1 MTANADST
9 PINKTRLRWSIRDL
23 MIAMAFLCAFLAIM
37 VYMGAANP
45 FFWTCIFFSSVL
57 TIQFW
62 NALPRQ
68 KYVGCIV
75 SICLVMFFQFNPL
88 LLYFSVV
95 MALNCFFHG
104 TLIAFS
110 KIADPISPKKTLFVS
125 ATMALVS
132 FLIGV
137 VLGIPGYLEY
147 AKAAK
152 KFQPV
157 DISSR
162 LAYEAKFETDKFR
175 DHAINEMPATLS
187 HSEFEFKFAENQT
200 TNFRGQ
206 NTTLLA
212 IHDGQVEMFVKSPG
226 FGVGRFLEP
235 TLNHVDQNNI
245 QNLPFNGE
253 GVVLPDVRWRSN
265 DPFSDNANSYNQM
278 HSHSLI
284 DFAHPATLGIVIQPR
299 IVVGNQP
306 HAFQFPIQETSGE
319 FLESRNLEFQ
329 SLELISLRRFDTPR
343 VYVLDHL
350 PRMDQLSG
358 EDTPTRELTKF
369 ELSALETLQSAAAA
383 SQMEIVEQQTT
394 DGLLMVGAVRAFDA
408 CLQCHNAKHGE
419 LLGAFTYRF
428 QHIE

>member
-1 MTANADST
+1 
-9 PINKTRLRWSIRDL
+9 
-23 MIAMAFLCAFLAIM
+23 MIAMAYLCAFLAIM
-37 VYMGAANP
+37 AYMGVANP
-45 FFWTCIFFSSVL
+45 FFWVCIFFSSIL

-62 NALPRQ
+62 NCLPRQ
-68 KYVGCIV
+68 KYWRCIV
-75 SICLVMFFQFNPL
+75 SICVVIFFQFNPMF
-88 LLYFSVV
+88 LYFSVV

-104 TLIAFS
+104 ILVAFS
-110 KIADPISPKKTLFVS
+110 KTAHPISPKKTLLVS

-137 VLGIPGYLEY
+137 VLGMPGYLEY

-152 KFQPV
+152 KFQPA

-162 LAYEAKFETDKFR
+162 LTYEAKFETDEFH
-175 DHAINEMPATLS
+175 DHALDEMPASLS
-187 HSEFEFKFAENQT
+187 NSEIEFEFAENQT
-200 TNFRGQ
+200 TGFRGQ

-226 FGVGRFLEP
+226 FGVGRFLQP
-235 TLNHVDQNNI
+235 TLNHVEQNNI

-253 GVVLPDVRWRSN
+253 GVVLPDLRWRFD
-265 DPFSDNANSYNQM
+265 DPLIGNANSYKQM

-284 DFAHPATLGIVIQPR
+284 DFAHPATLGIVTQPR

-306 HAFQFPIQETSGE
+306 HAFQFPIQEMSGE
-319 FLESRNLEFQ
+319 FLESGNLELQ

-369 ELSALETLQSAAAA
+369 ELSALETLQSPAAAPT
-383 SQMEIVEQQTT
+383 EIVKQQTT
-394 DGLLMVGAVRAFDA
+394 DGLLMVGAVRAFNA
-408 CLQCHNAKHGE
+408 CLQCHNAKHEE

-428 QHIE
+428 KHIE